1 MVRNLKKSF
10 DKKQAVNNIS
20 FGILKGEVILLKT

>member
-20 FGILKGEVILLKT
+20 FGI